1 MDFAPRR
8 LKCKAHRKDKQPGP
22 NCDACKA
29 LLTSP
34 ANRQPR
40 CKECDG
46 KRRRSKDAV
55 TVRPL
60 SQKASTPTGATKVR
74 AGRGRRRMSKISGE
88 PAIER
93 IARHEFTGPPPQGAR
108 LIHRKS
114 KSGGAKTYPQ
124 TQPTEIMRMVS
135 ALFTREQRIK
145 EAEDTVGVVQGQIRS
160 IEAKKSQMLPHR
172 YETTVALLNDDLNY
186 ANARLAAVK
195 AWRDFTSQKIRL
207 FLDHALS
214 TTPYRERLCVC
225 RNGSSQT
232 APLPGCKDCG
242 GHGVIRSEKTNHY
255 AVAATAKLRHLK
267 KVLPVTE
274 LCAKVKAKTSEAN
287 EAFKKLLESN
297 IGLVR
302 KFRSERQTSMEQ
314 DDAEQGAIM
323 GILDAA
329 VRFNPVKPESYI
341 CSRPDCGTKAEIPAC
356 EDCKGDG
363 ELPGADGPVVCKG
376 CGGLGVRPKAGGMAC
391 PKCGNPKMMLKTSTA
406 DFKTYA
412 YNWSYRNSRARKDT
426 DKRAGVYAPSLDAM
440 VSGDDGE
447 NGDKGMILHTNEGG
461 HGLLSMDLKHQIS
474 QITDAQQ
481 RAVLNYTLAG
491 LSLGEIAQALGVSK
505 ATVSKLRDTAYST
518 LRGKLTG
525 YMEDQLDE

>member
-1 MDFAPRR
+1 M
-8 LKCKAHRKDKQPGP
+8 
-22 NCDACKA
+22 
-29 LLTSP
+29 T
-34 ANRQPR
+34 
-40 CKECDG
+40 
-46 KRRRSKDAV
+46 
-55 TVRPL
+55 
-60 SQKASTPTGATKVR
+60 
-74 AGRGRRRMSKISGE
+74 
-88 PAIER
+88 
-93 IARHEFTGPPPQGAR
+93 RHEFKGPPPQGAR

-145 EAEDTVGVVQGQIRS
+145 EAEDTVAVVHGQIKAVQ
-160 IEAKKSQMLPHR
+160 AKKAEILPHR
-172 YETTVALLNDDLNY
+172 FETTIALLNDDLNY
-186 ANARLAAVK
+186 ANSRLAAVK

-214 TTPYRERLCVC
+214 TTPFRERLCEC

-232 APLPGCKDCG
+232 APLPGCKTCSG
-242 GHGVIRSEKTNHY
+242 RGVVRSEKTNHY
-255 AVAATAKLRHLK
+255 AVAATAKLKHLK

-287 EAFKKLLESN
+287 DAFKKLLETN

-302 KFRSERQTSMEQ
+302 KFRSEKQTSMEQ

-323 GILDAA
+323 GIHDAA

-341 CSRPDCGTKAEIPAC
+341 CSKPGCNTTAEIPTCEAC
-356 EDCKGDG
+356 GGKGEVDEKECK
-363 ELPGADGPVVCKG
+363 P
-376 CGGLGVRPKAGGMAC
+376 CGGLGIKPKAGGMAC
-391 PKCGNPKMMLKTSTA
+391 PKCANPKMMLKTSTA

-447 NGDKGMILHTNEGG
+447 SGDKGMILHTNEGG
-461 HGLLSMDLKHQIS
+461 HGLLTMDLKHQIS
-474 QITDAQQ
+474 QISDAQQ

-518 LRGKLTG
+518 LRGKLSG
-525 YMEDQLDE
+525 YVEEDLDE